1 MYAIKYIGKSPEV
14 ELLYLHFVIFTAI
27 AKVSYYFTLPPWE
40 FLYVQQIS
48 QQHVLSNVYTLSI

>member
-27 AKVSYYFTLPPWE
+27 AKVSYYFILPP
-40 FLYVQQIS
+40 
-48 QQHVLSNVYTLSI
+48 